1 MSKSKVVIAGI
12 VLIVL
17 VVIASFSAFS
27 IVQSKTVADVASP
40 VAEEVRAE
48 KVSFKWK
55 RVSGAD
61 GYYIYQSP
69 SGENSFEKIATVK
82 GEGTNK
88 YTVDKLEQATDYDF
102 YITAFKNTSAD
113 EAEVESKNYET
124 VKVTTLPSKQNVTKA
139 DSVDEGTLTA
149 EWEINAKATGYVV
162 QYVKGDGSDFGEA
175 TSKEIADKA
184 KANVELKE
192 LEVKANYAIR
202 VRTYIAKG
210 ENVIYGEWSEPKTVK
225 IADKIAVSSTVD
237 ASKPMIALTFDDGPL
252 TVEVSEKIL
261 DTLEKYNAR
270 ATFFMVGNLTENR
283 AANLKRKV
291 QLHCEIGNHTW
302 NHEHYGKNVT
312 AQDISKASDA
322 IEKACGQRPTAF
334 RSPGGNTTET
344 IRNECKKE
352 NMALYYWSLDTE
364 DWKYR
369 NADHVYK
376 AVMNN
381 VQDGDIILMHEI
393 YPSTA
398 EAVERMVPELVK
410 KGYQLVTC
418 EELIK
423 AKTGKEPE
431 AGTQYLNAT
440 TVKNET
446 S

>member
-291 QLHCEIGNHTW
+291 QLHCEIGN
-302 NHEHYGKNVT
+302 
-312 AQDISKASDA
+312 
-322 IEKACGQRPTAF
+322 
-334 RSPGGNTTET
+334 
-344 IRNECKKE
+344 
-352 NMALYYWSLDTE
+352 
-364 DWKYR
+364 
-369 NADHVYK
+369 
-376 AVMNN
+376 
-381 VQDGDIILMHEI
+381 
-393 YPSTA
+393 
-398 EAVERMVPELVK
+398 
-410 KGYQLVTC
+410 
-418 EELIK
+418 
-423 AKTGKEPE
+423 
-431 AGTQYLNAT
+431 
-440 TVKNET
+440 
-446 S
+446 